1 MDDLLELALD
11 ILLEGVRGDSCVP
24 EGAAAS
30 TDHTDPD
37 SGDRF
42 LWGSWTDLLG
52 GT

>member
-1 MDDLLELALD
+1 MDDLLELVMD
-11 ILLEGVRGDSCVP
+11 VLL

-30 TDHTDPD
+30 TDHTDPV
-37 SGDRF
+37 SGDWF

>member
-1 MDDLLELALD
+1 MDDLLELVMD
-11 ILLEGVRGDSCVP
+11 VLLEGAAESSCVP

-30 TDHTDPD
+30 TDHTDSD